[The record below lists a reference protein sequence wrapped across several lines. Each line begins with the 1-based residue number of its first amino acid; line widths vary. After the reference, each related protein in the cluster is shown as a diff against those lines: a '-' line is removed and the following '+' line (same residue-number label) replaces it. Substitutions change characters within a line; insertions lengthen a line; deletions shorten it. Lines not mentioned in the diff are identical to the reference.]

1 MTANRLSEVPTL
13 RTSTIHPV
21 RALSVFAMA
30 SLNSNAS
37 GISFCKVENIARA
50 DVVPNTVIVKP
61 L

>member
-1 MTANRLSEVPTL
+1 
-13 RTSTIHPV
+13 
-21 RALSVFAMA
+21 VFAMA